1 MSEFTKRL
9 LSLMNEYNY
18 QAVDIVERSNGY
30 ITKSNMSQWMYDRCK
45 PSSKKIAMLSDIFGC
60 NPNYLLCLTDDPTPV
75 NMESLTQEVQ
85 ICDLMKKCYGTEAYE
100 VVRMYLK
107 LNDEGRKAAAERIEE
122 LTHLDKFVKRD
133 SVTRR
138 QAM

>member
-1 MSEFTKRL
+1 MDEFRF
-9 LSLMNEYNY
+9 
-18 QAVDIVERSNGY
+18 QPVDIVERSHGR
-30 ITKSNMSQWMYDRCK
+30 ISKSNMSQWMNDRCK
-45 PSSKKIAMLSDIFGC
+45 PSSEKIAMLSDIFGC

-75 NMESLTQEVQ
+75 NMDSLTQEVQ
-85 ICDLMKKCYGTEAYE
+85 ICDLMKKCYGSEAYE

-133 SVTRR
+133 SLTRKT
-138 QAM
+138 AM